1 MSHPN
6 GSYNLDTLE
15 ILKNLGI
22 NLGFKHIM
30 QVEPEKGMKNI
41 NNSNLE
47 IARENHSA
55 IIKMMNK

>member
-22 NLGFKHIM
+22 ELGFKQIM
-30 QVEPEKGMKNI
+30 AIEPEKGMKKI
-41 NNSNLE
+41 NNSRLE

-55 IIKMMNK
+55 IMKRMI

>member
-30 QVEPEKGMKNI
+30 QRARKRNEKY
-41 NNSNLE
+41 
-47 IARENHSA
+47 
-55 IIKMMNK
+55 